1 MINRF
6 SQRTKRLLLAR
17 SATCMQKYGGVK
29 ASGVQAS
36 THHGCVKC
44 THRMARTGVCVWYDV
59 FGVVHF
65 PQSDTL
71 TPNSLP
77 T

>member
-17 SATCMQKYGGVK
+17 SATCMQKYGGIK

>member
-17 SATCMQKYGGVK
+17 SATCMQKYGRVK

-36 THHGCVKC
+36 NTMGALSVHIGWREQACVYG
-44 THRMARTGVCVWYDV
+44 MM
-59 FGVVHF
+59 
-65 PQSDTL
+65 
-71 TPNSLP
+71 SLASTFRRVIP
-77 T
+77 